1 MKLSSIELSSLA
13 PVRGS
18 KKNRKRVGRGNAC
31 GWGRTSGRGEKGQNA
46 RSGGGVSPRF
56 EGGQMPL
63 YRRLPNIGFKS
74 KKQID
79 GTNRYSLIKCSDL
92 EQLENG
98 TVVDMEL
105 LYQLGFKCSLSQKAG
120 FKLVGTG
127 DLTKNLTV
135 RLNAITKSAL
145 EKVQKAGGT
154 VELL

>member
-1 MKLSSIELSSLA
+1 MELSKLGPNKGA
-13 PVRGS
+13 

-31 GWGRTSGRGEKGQNA
+31 GWGRTSARGEKGQKA
-46 RSGGGVSPRF
+46 RSGGKVSPRF

-63 YRRLPNIGFKS
+63 YRRIPKIGFKS
-74 KKQID
+74 KGQIL
-79 GTNRYSLIKCSDL
+79 GTNDYSIVKVSDL

-105 LYQLGFKCSLSQKAG
+105 LYQMGFKCSLAQKAG
-120 FKLVGTG
+120 FKLLGNG
-127 DLTKNLTV
+127 NLTKSLTI